1 MHLRT
6 PAIETSQFT
15 VILRRGLAFVLAI
28 ASLNSP
34 KALAQTNGLEQ
45 DTGQVA
51 ANGSSASDNANAE
64 ILQELERMR
73 ARIQELE
80 PRLKQQPARATAA
93 SAQSD
98 QQPPFESQQLLSAS
112 PVATQT
118 GAEQRP
124 VESKPAKAEPFAF
137 ADWSWLNGTA
147 RTKTPAFDSKF
158 FTPEIRADI
167 DYIYDFNHPKDD
179 TVGGSSEVFD
189 RMKSM

>member
-1 MHLRT
+1 MVHLRT

-80 PRLKQQPARATAA
+80 ARLKQQPARATAA
-93 SAQSD
+93 GAQSD
-98 QQPPFESQQLLSAS
+98 QPLPFESQQPL
-112 PVATQT
+112 
-118 GAEQRP
+118 R
-124 VESKPAKAEPFAF
+124 
-137 ADWSWLNGTA
+137 
-147 RTKTPAFDSKF
+147 
-158 FTPEIRADI
+158 
-167 DYIYDFNHPKDD
+167 
-179 TVGGSSEVFD
+179 
-189 RMKSM
+189 